1 MNLLVSY
8 DWLKEYVSLKE
19 KPEDFAARISLSGPA
34 VEKIMPQGEE
44 LRGIVVGQIVKLS
57 PHPQADKLTLAAV
70 DVGGKQAINLVC
82 GGTNLYEHQK
92 VAVALIGA
100 MVRWHG
106 QGDLIELKPAQI
118 RGVKSEGMICA
129 ASEIGL
135 SEVFPH
141 EEREILDLGKEIPE
155 MKAEAGTPLADA
167 LGLSGD
173 VVMDVEVTSNRP
185 DAMGMV
191 GMARE
196 AAAILKRPFKW
207 KEPAL
212 AVSKSKGKKPGVKVT
227 IDAKKACSRYIGVRI
242 DGIKVAQ
249 SPWWMKRRLMSA
261 GVRPINNLV
270 DITNY
275 VMLETGQ
282 PMHVFDADKLRR
294 HPELVSGSR
303 SEMLKRVQ
311 HDMPEIRVRF
321 ARAGEKMMALDG
333 KTYQLDDKILVIAD
347 AERPVAIAGVM
358 GGEETGAD
366 KKTVNIVLEAAS
378 FDPVVVRKGSRKIN
392 LQSDSQL
399 RFEKGLSQMAPP
411 AAMARAI
418 KLVMELAGGKV
429 VGEPADVMPSAY
441 KPVAYSVTTDEVNG
455 LIGVEVKKTEM
466 IDVLRRLGFKVSA
479 SGKHIKATVPWWRDH
494 DVEMGRDL
502 VEEIARV
509 IGYAKIPSVVPI
521 AVAPRETDPVIK
533 WEDRLKDMAKAAGY
547 TEVYSWSFVS
557 EELLRKASY
566 NPAHLLHVQNP
577 LSGDW
582 SVMRPSLLPGLLQAV
597 ADNQE
602 REKNLR
608 LFECSNIYVR
618 KDGKTE
624 GPWSELPDEVPE
636 MAIMIKDA
644 EDDQPWRKAK
654 GFLEHLLENYGID
667 GVHWKRISRDNIW
680 HPGRAAQ
687 AYKDNKLVATI
698 GEIGPQMLEA
708 FKIKGRVGSVVINF
722 REFIALAKTA
732 KAYAPPMPFPEAKRD
747 LAIVVDR
754 NVEYSDIELSI
765 RRTDDRILDVQ
776 WFDTYEGKG
785 VEQGKKSVAMHLVIG
800 SAEKTLESSE
810 VDGVLNNAIL
820 AVKEKFKA
828 EIRA

>member
-19 KPEDFAARISLSGPA
+19 TPEEFAARISLSGPA

-44 LRGIVVGQIVKLS
+44 LRGVVVGKIVKIS
-57 PHPQADKLTLAAV
+57 QHPQADKLSLAAV
-70 DVGGKQAINLVC
+70 DIGQKSPINLVC
-82 GGTNLYEHQK
+82 GGTNLYVNQT
-92 VAVALIGA
+92 VAVALVGA

-135 SEVFPH
+135 GEAFPH

-155 MKAEAGTPLADA
+155 MKAKPGTPLAEA
-167 LGLSGD
+167 LGLSND

-185 DAMGMV
+185 DCMGMV

-196 AAAILKRPFKW
+196 ATAIIKRPFKW
-207 KEPAL
+207 KEPVL
-212 AVSKSKGKKPGVKVT
+212 PVSKSKGKKPGIKVT
-227 IDAKKACSRYIGVRI
+227 IDAKKACPRYIGVRI
-242 DGIKVAQ
+242 DGIKVGP

-282 PMHVFDADKLRR
+282 PMHVFDAAKLK
-294 HPELVSGSR
+294 G
-303 SEMLKRVQ
+303 Q
-311 HDMPEIRVRF
+311 EIRVRF
-321 ARAGEKMMALDG
+321 ARANEKIMALDG

-347 AERPVAIAGVM
+347 AERPVAVAGVM
-358 GGEETGAD
+358 GGEETGATA
-366 KKTVNIVLEAAS
+366 KTTNIVLEAAC
-378 FDPVVVRKGSRKIN
+378 FDPVIVRKGSRKLT

-399 RFEKGLSQMAPP
+399 RFEKGLSQMSPP
-411 AAMARAI
+411 SAMAGAI
-418 KLVMELAGGKV
+418 KLVLELAGGKV
-429 VGEPADVMPSAY
+429 VGEPADVMPTAY

-479 SGKHIKATVPWWRDH
+479 TGKHIKATIPWWRDH

-521 AVAPRETDPVIK
+521 AVAPRQTDQVIQ
-533 WEDRLKDMAKAAGY
+533 WEDRLKDVAKAAGY

-566 NPAHLLHVQNP
+566 DPSNLLHVQNP
-577 LSGDW
+577 LSNDW
-582 SVMRPSLLPGLLQAV
+582 LVMRPSLLPGLLQAV

-602 REKNLR
+602 REKDLR
-608 LFECSNIYVR
+608 LFECSNVYLPKYAVR
-618 KDGKTE
+618 STQYDSNTVLRTPYSVPVWE
-624 GPWSELPDEVPE
+624 DLPDEVPE

-654 GFLEHLLENYGID
+654 GLLEHLLNNFGISD
-667 GVHWKRISRDNIW
+667 VHWKRISRDNIW
-680 HPGRAAQ
+680 HPGRSAQ
-687 AYKDNKLVATI
+687 AYKDNKLVATV
-698 GEIGPQMLEA
+698 GEIGPQMLET
-708 FKIKGRVGSVVINF
+708 FKIKNRVGAVVINF
-722 REFIALAKTA
+722 REFMPLAKVS
-732 KAYAPPMPFPEAKRD
+732 KAYVPPMPYPEAKRD
-747 LAIVVDR
+747 LAVVVDR
-754 NVEYSDIELSI
+754 NVEYGEIALSI
-765 RRTDDRILDVQ
+765 RRADPRILDVQ

-785 VEQGKKSVAMHLVIG
+785 VAEGKKSVAMHLTIG
-800 SAEKTLESSE
+800 SPEKTLESAE

-820 AVKEKFKA
+820 ACQEKFKA

>member
-19 KPEDFAARISLSGPA
+19 KPEEFAARISLSGPA
-34 VEKIMPQGEE
+34 VEKIIPQGEE
-44 LRGIVVGQIVKLS
+44 LRGIVVGKVVKLS
-57 PHPQADKLTLAAV
+57 PHPQADKLSLVSV
-70 DVGGKQAINLVC
+70 DIGHKQPINLVC
-82 GGTNLYEHQK
+82 GGTNLYVGQV
-92 VAVALIGA
+92 VAVALVGA

-129 ASEIGL
+129 ASEIALG
-135 SEVFPH
+135 EAFPH
-141 EEREILDLGKEIPE
+141 EEREILDLGKELGLANNPPLIRGAGGINP
-155 MKAEAGTPLADA
+155 GTPLADA

-185 DAMGMV
+185 DCMGMV

-196 AAAILKRPFKW
+196 AAAILKHPFKW
-207 KEPAL
+207 KEPVL
-212 AVSKSKGKKPGVKVT
+212 SVSKSKGKKAGVKVT

-242 DGIKVAQ
+242 NGIKVGP

-282 PMHVFDADKLRR
+282 PMHVFDVAKLK
-294 HPELVSGSR
+294 GS
-303 SEMLKRVQ
+303 
-311 HDMPEIRVRF
+311 EIRVRF
-321 ARAGEKMMALDG
+321 ARANEKMMALDG

-358 GGEETGAD
+358 GGEETGATA
-366 KKTVNIVLEAAS
+366 KTTDIVLESAC

-399 RFEKGLSQMAPP
+399 RFEKGLSQLSPP
-411 AAMARAI
+411 SAMARAI
-418 KLVMELAGGKV
+418 KLVLELAGGKV
-429 VGEPADVMPSAY
+429 VGEPADVMPTAY

-479 SGKHIKATVPWWRDH
+479 TGKHIKATVPWWRDH

-521 AVAPRETDPVIK
+521 AVAPRQTDQVIQ
-533 WEDRLKDMAKAAGY
+533 WEDRLKDSAKAAGY

-557 EELLRKASY
+557 EDLLRKASY
-566 NPAHLLHVQNP
+566 DPKNLLHVLNP
-577 LSGDW
+577 LSSDW
-582 SVMRPSLLPGLLQAV
+582 SVMRPSLIPGLLQAV

-602 REKNLR
+602 REKCLR

-618 KDGKTE
+618 NDGQTS
-624 GPWSELPDEVPE
+624 GPWKDLPDEVPE
-636 MAIMIKDA
+636 MAIMVKDT
-644 EDDQPWRKAK
+644 EDDQPWRTAK
-654 GFLEHLLENYGID
+654 GLLEHLFENFGISD
-667 GVHWKRISRDNIW
+667 VHWKRISRDNIW
-680 HPGRAAQ
+680 HPGRSAQ
-687 AYKDNKLVATI
+687 AYKDNKLVATV
-698 GEIGPQMLEA
+698 GEIGPQMLET
-708 FKIKGRVGSVVINF
+708 FKIKSRVGVIVINF
-722 REFIALAKTA
+722 REFISLAKVS
-732 KAYAPPMPFPEAKRD
+732 KAYVPPMPYPEAKRD
-747 LAIVVDR
+747 LAVVVDR
-754 NVEYSDIELSI
+754 NVEYGEIALSI
-765 RRTDDRILDVQ
+765 RRADPRILDVQ

-785 VEQGKKSVAMHLVIG
+785 VPDGKKSVAMHLTIG
-800 SAEKTLESSE
+800 SPEKTLESSE

-820 AVKEKFKA
+820 ACQEKFKA